1 MLKPNLCEYCF
12 FLSVFSFANIHDL
25 QEKGKVISGEGEG
38 YLFNSSQ
45 PLQPASQTISQTIT
59 AESSSPP
66 HIGNTE
72 TGTSHLWF

>member
-25 QEKGKVISGEGEG
+25 QEKGKVIS
-38 YLFNSSQ
+38 LIPPNHFN
-45 PLQPASQTISQTIT
+45 PLHRQLDISQTIT

>member
-45 PLQPASQTISQTIT
+45 PLQPASQTIRY
-59 AESSSPP
+59 
-66 HIGNTE
+66 
-72 TGTSHLWF
+72 